1 MTMSSDDMQFQ
12 LATTAA
18 LARLEQRAEDQASR
32 IEKAAEV
39 LRDAL
44 HASDRVHASLDQRLI
59 SLEQSRAASK
69 AVLGFSRGVLLVSAA
84 VVSAAVSVAAQLVT
98 G

>member
-1 MTMSSDDMQFQ
+1 MTMSSDDIQFQ

-39 LRDAL
+39 FRDAL
-44 HASDRVHASLDQRLI
+44 HDADRVHAGFEHRLT

-69 AVLGFSRGVLLVSAA
+69 AVLGFSRAVLLVGAA